1 MIHIMIL
8 YEGIHWK
15 GSKQTSC
22 YMIVDTSN
30 LIFLQL
36 LSCGK
41 GE

>member
-15 GSKQTSC
+15 GSKQTSR
-22 YMIVDTSN
+22 YMIVNTSI
-30 LIFLQL
+30 LTSLQL
-36 LSCGK
+36 LFWIK